1 MFLCLALWRQ
11 PQDRSVRITF
21 LGQKSNWKSTLHF
34 FSRFDT
40 SMEKERYNQ
49 RLHDHKSRMTTPILE
64 TRLQIEKHVAQ
75 IYTRESFYV
84 LQKETLFH
92 NSNTIVDTDKDNG
105 GEFKLPEVWK
115 IIFFSGCSSSDFSP
129 SSESVQLLYVE
140 STKTKQFDIEK
151 KRPGLLNWNTQRL
164 KERETWN

>member
-1 MFLCLALWRQ
+1 
-11 PQDRSVRITF
+11 
-21 LGQKSNWKSTLHF
+21 
-34 FSRFDT
+34 
-40 SMEKERYNQ
+40 MEKERYNQ

-105 GEFKLPEVWK
+105 GEFKLPEV
-115 IIFFSGCSSSDFSP
+115 
-129 SSESVQLLYVE
+129 
-140 STKTKQFDIEK
+140 
-151 KRPGLLNWNTQRL
+151 
-164 KERETWN
+164 